1 VYSVRVYSDVGRE
14 EHEGGRAVLHRDCK
28 HPPLPSEKREIS
40 SEVMASDRELRAS
53 REGSQ

>member
-1 VYSVRVYSDVGRE
+1 MRVYSDVGRE